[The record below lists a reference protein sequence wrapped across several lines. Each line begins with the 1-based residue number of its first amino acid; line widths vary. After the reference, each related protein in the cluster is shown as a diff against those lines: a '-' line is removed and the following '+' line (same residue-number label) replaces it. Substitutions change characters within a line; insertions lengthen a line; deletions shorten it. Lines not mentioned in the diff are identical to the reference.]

1 MKYVKNAEIKVPE
14 NRHMNE
20 EQLKKIEGE
29 VAECKILLATLK
41 ADCGEPISLL
51 VVEFLL
57 KTCAIERAAKHGGDY
72 NRVTLGLFDAA
83 FAHQIFFIP

>member
-1 MKYVKNAEIKVPE
+1 
-14 NRHMNE
+14 
-20 EQLKKIEGE
+20 
-29 VAECKILLATLK
+29 LATLK

>member
-20 EQLKKIEGE
+20 EQLKKIEG
-29 VAECKILLATLK
+29 VATLK
-41 ADCGEPISLL
+41 AECGEPISLL